1 MKKVVIG
8 VILSTFVVGTFAFA
22 VEAQRRGRGRRGGR
36 QPAAAKVREAPR
48 SAAIAP
54 SLGDLHWGMTREE
67 VATYFSN
74 QIRERYRPLIA
85 KAPGGIEED
94 RLRAQMTDELRRVR
108 EGQVQFNGQRTG
120 WDISFLR
127 EEFTH
132 NNGEAMLQIN
142 DGNSQNFYF
151 FINNHLWKWFKAFN
165 ADVFSGQDFSRFA
178 AGVQQRFGQ
187 AVERRAELVAGAGE
201 RQWLEWQDDTTRLRA
216 VDQTRFYGFYCLVFE
231 SKDTLGQLATLRR
244 NVAKRGTGTNALVE
258 AVTSGQ
264 GESAT
269 DTSANSDIVDRIT
282 GKIRNR
288 QDAPA
293 TGTGSTTKRTGTG
306 TPPTTGT
313 TTTTRAPEDDPLRG
327 MDL

>member
-8 VILSTFVVGTFAFA
+8 VILSSFVVGMFAFA
-22 VEAQRRGRGRRGGR
+22 VEAQRRRPRRGRH
-36 QPAAAKVREAPR
+36 PAAQKVREAPT

-54 SLGDLHWGMTREE
+54 SLGDLHWGMTKEE
-67 VATYFSN
+67 VSTYFVN

-94 RLRAQMTDELRRVR
+94 RLRAAMTDELRRVR
-108 EGQVQFNGQRTG
+108 EGHVTFNGQRTG

-142 DGNSQNFYF
+142 DTNSQNFYF

-165 ADVFSGQDFSRFA
+165 ADVFSGQNFARFA
-178 AGVQQRFGQ
+178 QGVQARFGP

-201 RQWLEWQDDTTRLRA
+201 RQWLEWQDPTTRLRA

-231 SKDTLGQLATLRR
+231 SKDTLGQLATLRH
-244 NVAKRGTGTNALVE
+244 NVAKRPSGNNALVD
-258 AVTSGQ
+258 AVTSGA
-264 GESAT
+264 GENAS

-288 QDAPA
+288 QDSPAPA
-293 TGTGSTTKRTGTG
+293 GGAAATKRGT
-306 TPPTTGT
+306 TPATTPTTPT
-313 TTTTRAPEDDPLRG
+313 THAPEDDPLRG